1 MRSHPFLMRSHQPKD
16 KIKEIAFEFATLGMS
31 GIDPNRNDYIVP
43 SFEGQAFSGYK
54 TLAYFYVS
62 WALSSPELL
71 PQLQMPFDKEYDMA
85 KQLNKM

>member
-1 MRSHPFLMRSHQPKD
+1 MPND

-31 GIDPNRNDYIVP
+31 GIDPNKNDYIVP
-43 SFEGQAFSGYK
+43 SFGGQTFSGYK

-62 WALSSPELL
+62 WALSSPEVL

-85 KQLNKM
+85 KQLYKI